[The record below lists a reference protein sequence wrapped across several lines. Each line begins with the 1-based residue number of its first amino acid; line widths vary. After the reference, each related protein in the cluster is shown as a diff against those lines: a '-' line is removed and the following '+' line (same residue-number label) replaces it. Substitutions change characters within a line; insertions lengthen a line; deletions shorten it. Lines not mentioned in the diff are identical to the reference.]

1 MMNKYGALERGATE
15 WRVHGSIAEHEIHA
29 EGSLIG
35 PQWQPRD
42 LCGLMVDAGW
52 TAGDDLFLGVAICL
66 SESWGYQRAFNLN
79 KDADGNV
86 LSKDCGLW
94 QINIPASKIGTE
106 DEQLLFDDAAY
117 NTERAKALF
126 DARRWTPWYGYTLNV
141 YTRDTYLRRAARGVG
156 NYFAAFMLDLP
167 TDILDPSGN
176 PYEHTI
182 TTPVLHYQH
191 SVEALDGAA
200 SQAMV
205 RLGALRS
212 KLTSTA
218 NQQEIDAIR
227 TLLAAA
233 RNEAKK

>member
-1 MMNKYGALERGATE
+1 MSDDATATMQTIHEAE
-15 WRVHGSIAEHEIHA
+15 WRAWHEQGTGKT
-29 EGSLIG
+29 GSLIG

-52 TAGDDLFLGVAICL
+52 TAADDLFLGVAICL
-66 SESWGYQRAFNLN
+66 SESQGYQRAYNLN

-94 QINIPASKIGTE
+94 QINIPATKIGT
-106 DEQLLFDDAAY
+106 DEEARLFDDPAY
-117 NTERAKALF
+117 NTERAKQLF
-126 DARRWTPWYGYTLNV
+126 DVRHWTPWYGYTLNV

-167 TDILDPSGN
+167 TDILDPSGD
-176 PYEHTI
+176 PYEHSL

-191 SVEALDGAA
+191 SVETLDGAA
-200 SQAMV
+200 SQAIV
-205 RLGALRS
+205 KLRELRAL
-212 KLTSTA
+212 LTSTA
-218 NQQEIDAIR
+218 NQQRCDNIIV
-227 TLLAAA
+227 LLANA